1 MGRGI
6 KMNEEITVKS
16 IVLDMYEMSQSNKIT
31 ERETGN
37 EISVQ
42 DLQYMFYQEIENLA
56 GLLGIDLDEKE

>member
-1 MGRGI
+1 
-6 KMNEEITVKS
+6 MNEEITVKS

-56 GLLGIDLDEKE
+56 DLLGIDLDEKE

>member
-1 MGRGI
+1 
-6 KMNEEITVKS
+6 MNEEITVKS

-42 DLQYMFYQEIENLA
+42 DLQQMFYQEIENLA
-56 GLLGIDLDEKE
+56 DLLGIDLDEEC

>member
-1 MGRGI
+1 
-6 KMNEEITVKS
+6 MNEEITVKS

-42 DLQYMFYQEIENLA
+42 DLQHMFYQEIENLA
-56 GLLGIDLDEKE
+56 DLLGIDLDEEC